1 MVISMRTVNSDQHS
15 LAWLLI
21 SAIGGALAAIVV
33 AGVIAGRLGL
43 PINGSWLLGAGVI
56 GALPRTLAII
66 RRRWAVRWAELAA
79 VLVGFAAIGG
89 VGLALAWPALLPLGF
104 SVDAVHHT
112 QLIAWM
118 ADHSALPSP
127 GGSTQGLLG
136 EMTAYPIGLAL
147 LVLAAASGT
156 GRPLLEAT
164 YPMVALLGGLIAAVV
179 VLLSSAAASGELRIE
194 NKELRNPFSRGIFNS
209 QFSILNFLAL
219 LVGPLLLLAH
229 RTYLME
235 AYIDHSYYTM
245 VLGVLLVLLAVAW
258 LIVEPPRSLGSAVQ
272 LGLVLAALMGTYPLW
287 APLPAAL
294 VFIAILNHSSHRQW
308 TTDDGRWQVSSIVH
322 RLLSMAAKS
331 MPWFMLAF
339 GPALALA
346 LLDVLPRM
354 RIGQAVLTHEGLVTL
369 PNPQRLMPILLALPG
384 ALLVARGRAGRNLVG
399 LAALVALAIGALA
412 ISARG
417 GMAAG
422 YHSYKLLFVLTP
434 LAAAIVGAALAR
446 LVAVQEIAPEPE
458 AGSHSVAAAT
468 PLSRRNGRT
477 ARGAGLQQ
485 LNGFARLY
493 SHEILA
499 STGSWLLWF
508 NLRSQNYGSGAV
520 MAQMP
525 TDRHS
530 QNWTRTTP
538 LQGRSADEHGQMS
551 VVGRRL
557 SVVDSHFHWLALAA
571 ATAVLALTGSFQI
584 IPMPSAQ
591 VITPDI
597 VAATRWLRANAPKDA
612 ARAIS
617 VGVPAGPL
625 SYWIEVGLL
634 GQRRDKAAA
643 AQRDF
648 TIAPP
653 VRESWLID
661 QQLAP
666 VAITTAANLALPGE
680 SILAR
685 FGDVTI
691 IRRTAQPDPTPLNP
705 LLIRYRSFWE
715 DQRLKTAIELQRA
728 LSGPLPL
735 LDLRLYHAGAPI
747 ATFALP
753 PEQDRIRTQYLGVD
767 LLPATLGAEGY
778 INQSAYPIFA
788 APALAPTGALSLT
801 LRLTLAGAVI
811 EERPL
816 ASFERAADGQMMHLA
831 PSSGELIYLR
841 HDPATAAM
849 HVVDLDFGGALRLT
863 GWDAPAHAAAGDPSM
878 IGLRWEA
885 PRALNRA
892 LFPELQILNA
902 SGQPVATNLAAPQD
916 GFYPTWRWR
925 PGESV
930 TEQRRIQLPPDLTP
944 GVYQV
949 AMRVHDFA
957 AGHALDVHGS
967 ADGLARIGEIVVEQG
982 E

>member
-1 MVISMRTVNSDQHS
+1 MKNMRTVNSEQYS

-56 GALPRTLAII
+56 GALPRTRAII

-79 VLVGFAAIGG
+79 VLLGFAAIGG

-164 YPMVALLGGLIAAVV
+164 YPTVALLGGLIAAIV
-179 VLLSSAAASGELRIE
+179 VLLSSAAACGELRIE
-194 NKELRNPFSRGIFNS
+194 NEELRRPFSRGIFNS
-209 QFSILNFLAL
+209 QFPILNFLAL

-258 LIVEPPRSLGSAVQ
+258 LIVEPLRSLGSAIQ

-287 APLPAAL
+287 APLPAGLAL
-294 VFIAILNHSSHRQW
+294 VIFLSDERRTTNDEGLRRWRSSFVIR
-308 TTDDGRWQVSSIVH
+308 RSSRLVSLVS
-322 RLLSMAAKS
+322 RAA
-331 MPWFMLAF
+331 LAF

-354 RIGQAVLTHEGLVTL
+354 RIGQAVLAHEGLVTL

-446 LVAVQEIAPEPE
+446 LVAVQDIAPKPE
-458 AGSHSVAAAT
+458 AGSHSVAGAT
-468 PLSRRNGRT
+468 PLSRRNRRT
-477 ARGAGLQQ
+477 PRGAGLQQ
-485 LNGFARLY
+485 PNGFARLY

-508 NLRSQNYGSGAV
+508 NLRSQNNGSGAV
-520 MAQMP
+520 MAQLP

-530 QNWTRTTP
+530 QNWTRTNP
-538 LQGRSADEHGQMS
+538 RQGRSADEHGQMS
-551 VVGRRL
+551 VVGRRP

-584 IPMPSAQ
+584 IPTPSAQ
-591 VITPDI
+591 VITPNM

-612 ARAIS
+612 ARTIS

-666 VAITTAANLALPGE
+666 VAITTAANLPLPGE

-685 FGDVTI
+685 FGDVAI
-691 IRRTAQPDPTPLNP
+691 IRRTAQLDPTPLNP

-728 LSGPLPL
+728 LPGPLPL
-735 LDLRLYHAGAPI
+735 LDLRLYHAGVPI

-778 INQSAYPIFA
+778 INQSAYPVFA
-788 APALAPTGALSLT
+788 APALAPTGSLSLT

-816 ASFERAADGQMMHLA
+816 ASFERAPAGQIAQLA

-841 HDPATAAM
+841 HDPAIAAM
-849 HVVDLDFGGALRLT
+849 RAVDLDFGGALRLT

-885 PRALNRA
+885 PRALDRA

>member
-21 SAIGGALAAIVV
+21 STIGGALAAMVV

-56 GALPRTLAII
+56 GALPHTPAII
-66 RRRWAVRWAELAA
+66 RRRWAVRRAELAA

-118 ADHSALPSP
+118 ADHSAQPSP
-127 GGSTQGLLG
+127 GGSTQGMLG

-164 YPMVALLGGLIAAVV
+164 YPTVALLGGLIAAVV
-179 VLLSSAAASGELRIE
+179 VLLSSTAARGELRIE
-194 NKELRNPFSRGIFNS
+194 QEELRSPFSRGIFNS

-245 VLGVLLVLLAVAW
+245 VLGVLLVLLATAW
-258 LIVEPPRSLGSAVQ
+258 LVIEPPRSLGSAMQ

-294 VFIAILNHSSHRQW
+294 ALVVILSDERRSTKDERRKRIRWSFVLRHS
-308 TTDDGRWQVSSIVH
+308 T
-322 RLLSMAAKS
+322 
-331 MPWFMLAF
+331 LAF

-354 RIGQAVLTHEGLVTL
+354 RIGQAVLAHEGLVTL

-446 LVAVQEIAPEPE
+446 LVAAQAIAPEPE
-458 AGSHSVAAAT
+458 AGPHSVAAVM
-468 PLSRRNGRT
+468 PLSRRNGKA

-485 LNGFARLY
+485 PNGFARLY
-493 SHEILA
+493 SHAILA

-508 NLRSQNYGSGAV
+508 NLRSQNNGSGAV
-520 MAQMP
+520 MAQLP

-538 LQGRSADEHGQMS
+538 LQGRSADKRGQMS
-551 VVGRRL
+551 AVGRRSPVPSGVERSL
-557 SVVDSHFHWLALAA
+557 VASHFHWLALAA

-584 IPMPSAQ
+584 IPTPSAQ
-591 VITPDI
+591 VITPNM

-612 ARAIS
+612 VRAIS

-666 VAITTAANLALPGE
+666 VAITTAAGTPLPGE

-685 FGDVTI
+685 FGDVAI
-691 IRRTAQPDPTPLNP
+691 IRRTAQLDPTPLNP

-728 LSGPLPL
+728 LPGPLPL

-811 EERPL
+811 EERTL
-816 ASFERAADGQMMHLA
+816 ASFERAPAGQIAQLA

-841 HDPATAAM
+841 HDPTTAAM
-849 HVVDLDFGGALRLT
+849 RAVDLDFGGALRLT
-863 GWDAPAHAAAGDPSM
+863 GWDAPERAVSGGLIA
-878 IGLRWEA
+878 IGLRWQA
-885 PRALNRA
+885 THALDCA